1 MRGAAAGRI
10 VFALWVA
17 LGGLAS
23 SAQEE
28 PTEDP
33 RSRVFLE
40 LDCASELGRRAVTLF
55 ANGTVR
61 LREGLKDQEGVHLA
75 ELSPEERDGY
85 LARLA
90 AEDLGETDL
99 RAAGPEGEWVERC
112 RLDLQLPARE
122 PQTFRFARYGSL
134 SLALSRVLAVAQELG
149 ARVEAAR
156 AGAHHLPAHYSPRRG
171 DVLERRDGSRFRVER
186 LTADHRGVELR
197 GLDQPLVLYV
207 SLDDLAGEFVALV
220 SEPDP

>member
-1 MRGAAAGRI
+1 L
-10 VFALWVA
+10 ALLLISA
-17 LGGLAS
+17 PAGLAS
-23 SAQEE
+23 PAAEE
-28 PTEDP
+28 AAGDP
-33 RSRVFLE
+33 RSVVRLE
-40 LDCASELGRRAVTLF
+40 LDCASDLGRRAVTLF

-61 LREGLKDQEGVHLA
+61 LREGLSGQERVHLA

-90 AEDLGETDL
+90 AEDLGETDP
-99 RAAGPEGEWVERC
+99 RALGPDGEWVERC
-112 RLDLQLPARE
+112 SLDLHLPERG
-122 PQTFRFARYGSL
+122 PQRFRFVRYGSL

-149 ARVEAAR
+149 ARVEAVR
-156 AGAHHLPAHYSPRRG
+156 AGGHHLPARYAPRRG

-186 LTADHRGVELR
+186 LTADKRGVELR

-220 SEPDP
+220 EEREP